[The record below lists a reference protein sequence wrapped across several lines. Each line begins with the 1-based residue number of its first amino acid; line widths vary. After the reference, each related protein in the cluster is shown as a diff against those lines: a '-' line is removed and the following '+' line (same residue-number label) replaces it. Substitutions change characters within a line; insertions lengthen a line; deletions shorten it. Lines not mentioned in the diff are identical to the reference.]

1 MDLAVKEKNLPVPE
15 VRKNRVGEEA
25 EVGKNRAEED
35 AVEVGKNWAEEE
47 SEVGKN
53 QGKGEES
60 EVGKNRAKEED
71 TNPTGQVLSFI
82 SNFQFA
88 PTDAVVCLVSELCR
102 HQW

>member
-25 EVGKNRAEED
+25 EVGKNQAEED

-60 EVGKNRAKEED
+60 EVGKNRAKEKEM
-71 TNPTGQVLSFI
+71 NPPGQVLSFI